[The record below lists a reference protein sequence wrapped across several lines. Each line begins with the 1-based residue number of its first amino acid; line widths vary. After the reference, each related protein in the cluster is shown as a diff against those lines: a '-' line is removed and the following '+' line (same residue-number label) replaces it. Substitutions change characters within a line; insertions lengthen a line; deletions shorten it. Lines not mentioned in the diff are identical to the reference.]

1 MLKGVHVSVPASF
14 AVLCLQA
21 LFVQSLLA
29 NGLADLIWVH
39 KSERKLHL
47 LQDYQIVRSYS
58 VALGKN
64 PRGHKLAEG
73 DSRTPEGLY
82 LIDWRNPHSR
92 FHLSLHISYP
102 NENDVHRARR
112 RNVDPG
118 NNVMIHGVGDA
129 GNGEAGRLPGTDW
142 TDGCI
147 ALSNRDVE
155 EVWRL
160 VADGTPILIDP

>member
-1 MLKGVHVSVPASF
+1 MSKRLRLSAPALF

-21 LFVQSLLA
+21 LFVQALLA
-29 NGLADLIWVH
+29 DGSADLIWVD

-47 LQDYQIVRSYS
+47 LQDYQIVRSYPVS
-58 VALGKN
+58 LGKS
-64 PRGHKLAEG
+64 PRGHKSVAG

-82 LIDWRNPHSR
+82 LVDWRNPNSR

-112 RNVDPG
+112 RNADPG
-118 NNVMIHGVGDA
+118 GNVMIHGIGAA
-129 GNGEAGRLPGTDW
+129 GNGEEGRLPGTDW